1 MSKKG
6 FVLALTEAR
15 SWRPLGISALVIAGF
30 LLVVGT
36 FLGPIEA
43 GEPTVTNL
51 LRELNLSSYPATMRP
66 PEFSGQSPE
75 GKMLS
80 LADLRGKV
88 VLLNFWATW
97 CPDCR
102 PEMPMFE
109 QLHRDFAT
117 KGLIVLGVNVRE
129 GAHTV
134 QSYAK
139 ELALTFPLVLD
150 LKGKISSAY
159 GVIGIPSTF
168 LIGRDGRAVALAVGP
183 RDWASAPARAIIQ
196 ALLAESVALKGM
208 R

>member
-43 GEPTVTNL
+43 GEPTVTEL
-51 LRELNLSSYPATMRP
+51 LKALDLSGYPATMRP

-102 PEMPMFE
+102 PEMPTFE

-150 LKGKISSAY
+150 LKGNQF
-159 GVIGIPSTF
+159 GVWCDWDPKHLSD
-168 LIGRDGRAVALAVGP
+168 RPGRAGRGAGRWATGLGERPGP
-183 RDWASAPARAIIQ
+183 SNYPSAP
-196 ALLAESVALKGM
+196 G
-208 R
+208 